1 MDFGG
6 LRTMRTSNPSCAR
19 PSRLSTEPL
28 IRPIYSS
35 ESDSKV
41 IPMFSGPGETAR
53 EDADAGDQD
62 PSLGAG
68 DGRLEVLG
76 EAAVTS
82 EPGEGAFDHP
92 SLGLGFEG
100 ADTLRSRDNL
110 DRPLARIGER
120 VEQLL
125 AAVDAIGEDMAQLG
139 EPSSKRSEQ
148 RHSAM
153 IVLDVGRV
161 HQHGEQR

>member
-1 MDFGG
+1 
-6 LRTMRTSNPSCAR
+6 
-19 PSRLSTEPL
+19 
-28 IRPIYSS
+28 
-35 ESDSKV
+35 
-41 IPMFSGPGETAR
+41 MFSGPSETAR

-148 RHSAM
+148 RRSEERR
-153 IVLDVGRV
+153 VGKECRSRWSPY
-161 HQHGEQR
+161 H